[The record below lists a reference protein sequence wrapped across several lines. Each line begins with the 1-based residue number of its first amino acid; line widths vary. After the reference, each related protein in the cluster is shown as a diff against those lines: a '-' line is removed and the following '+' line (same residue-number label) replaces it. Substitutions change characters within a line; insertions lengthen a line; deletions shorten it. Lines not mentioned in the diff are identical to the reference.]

1 MGVPAPERHGGN
13 EIMSERPHDA
23 THSSKESPSLLRL
36 STRIVAAYL
45 AGNETPAQTIPGL
58 IATVHG
64 TLAALACAPATETS
78 SDRPVSAVSVRRS
91 VTPDYIVCLEDGRRL
106 KMLKRYLRAAYGMT
120 PDEYRTR
127 WNLPANYPMVAP
139 NYARHRSEFAK
150 KIGLGKRAG
159 S

>member
-1 MGVPAPERHGGN
+1 
-13 EIMSERPHDA
+13 MSERPQDA
-23 THSSKESPSLLRL
+23 THPPQKKPSLLRL
-36 STRIVAAYL
+36 SARIVAAYL
-45 AGNETPAQTIPGL
+45 AGNKTSIADIPGL
-58 IATVHG
+58 IVAVHG
-64 TLAALACAPATETS
+64 ALDDLTRAPSAEATP
-78 SDRPVSAVSVRRS
+78 DRPASAVPVRRS

-120 PDEYRTR
+120 PDEYRAR

-150 KIGLGKRAG
+150 KIGLGKRAD

>member
-1 MGVPAPERHGGN
+1 
-13 EIMSERPHDA
+13 MSDRLQDT
-23 THSSKESPSLLRL
+23 THSSKDHPSLLRL
-36 STRIVAAYL
+36 SARIVAAYL
-45 AGNETPAQTIPGL
+45 AGHEMPAQDIPGL
-58 IATVHG
+58 IAAVHG
-64 TLAALACAPATETS
+64 TLVELARAPAVEAAS
-78 SDRPVSAVSVRRS
+78 GRPASAVSVRRS

-150 KIGLGKRAG
+150 KIGLGKRID

>member
-1 MGVPAPERHGGN
+1 
-13 EIMSERPHDA
+13 MSERTQDA
-23 THSSKESPSLLRL
+23 AHSPKDHPSLLRL
-36 STRIVAAYL
+36 GARIVAAYL
-45 AGNETPAQTIPGL
+45 AGNETPTKGIPDL
-58 IATVHG
+58 IVAVHG
-64 TLAALACAPATETS
+64 ALANLAQAPAIEATH
-78 SDRPVSAVSVRRS
+78 DRPVSAISVRRS

-150 KIGLGKRAG
+150 KIGLGKRTA

>member
-1 MGVPAPERHGGN
+1 
-13 EIMSERPHDA
+13 MSDRLQDA
-23 THSSKESPSLLRL
+23 THSSKDRPSLLRL
-36 STRIVAAYL
+36 SARIVAAYL
-45 AGNETPAQTIPGL
+45 AGNETSARDIPGL
-58 IATVHG
+58 IVAVHG
-64 TLAALACAPATETS
+64 TLTNLAHAPVAEAT
-78 SDRPVSAVSVRRS
+78 SDRPASAVSVRRS
-91 VTPDYIVCLEDGRRL
+91 VMPDYIVCLEDGRRL

-120 PDEYRTR
+120 PDEYRAR